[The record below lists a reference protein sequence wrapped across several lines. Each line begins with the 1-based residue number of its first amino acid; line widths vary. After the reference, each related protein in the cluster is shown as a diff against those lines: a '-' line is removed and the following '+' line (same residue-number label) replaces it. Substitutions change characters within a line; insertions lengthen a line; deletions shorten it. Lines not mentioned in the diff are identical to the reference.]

1 MTPRHPDLVTETT
14 RENGIVENGLNI
26 DNLFPDNNTEQRTDV
41 PGEARVK
48 HDIKECI
55 NTIIQ

>member
-1 MTPRHPDLVTETT
+1 MKYTIVTDLD
-14 RENGIVENGLNI
+14 NI
-26 DNLFPDNNTEQRTDV
+26 LPDNNTEQRTDV